1 MKQLHQKAQKA
12 QVILVLVLCVLV
24 PSSILAAIT
33 HTPGA
38 LTWGAITCLFIVA
51 YLTSLAAAQFTKPK
65 E

>member
-1 MKQLHQKAQKA
+1 MKQLHEKAQHA
-12 QVILVLVLCVLV
+12 QVVLISILCVLV
-24 PSSILAAIT
+24 PGSILAAIT

-51 YLTSLAAAQFTKPK
+51 YLTSLVAAQFTKPK